1 MSQTKVEAPFVEGGG
16 GSNFKNLM
24 INGDMGIA
32 QRASS
37 VSSHSTT
44 DYVNIDRW
52 ETRVFNQG
60 VFTVSQSTTVPA
72 GEGFASSQKWD
83 CTTADGSPAA
93 SDFLIFEQKMEGQNL
108 QHLEYGTSSA
118 KKLTVSFH
126 VRSNKTG
133 AYTVGLYSADGSRHI
148 ESSYTIS
155 SADTWEKKIITFAG
169 GSRHIES
176 SYTISSAD
184 TWEKKI
190 ITFAG
195 DTGGTINDDNGE
207 GMKLWFWLG
216 AGSNFS
222 SGTHATSWAAYSQAN
237 VLVDNQVNMAD
248 STDNEWYITGVQLET
263 GDDASEFEHLPH
275 DVSLARCQR
284 YCLDLIGGDYSYI
297 AQGNFS
303 TATYFHFTYYFPV
316 EMRAAPSSESTDSD
330 GTYRVYSN
338 GGYDIIDEVHVVHGS
353 SRQATIRNNTDLASG
368 GHSTATNNTS
378 GHGAGLYVLSAST
391 ILRLTAEL

>member
-1 MSQTKVEAPFVEGGG
+1 MVQRVPLTGISGNN
-16 GSNFKNLM
+16 SFKNLM
-24 INGDMGIA
+24 VNGDMGIA
-32 QRASS
+32 QRATS
-37 VSSHSTT
+37 VSSHSA
-44 DYVNIDRW
+44 DSYVNIDRW
-52 ETRVFNQG
+52 KTRVFNQG

-72 GEGFASSQKWD
+72 GEGFAHSQKWD

-133 AYTVGLYSADGSRHI
+133 AYTIGLYSADGSRHI

-155 SADTWEKKIITFAG
+155 SADTWEKKIV
-169 GSRHIES
+169 
-176 SYTISSAD
+176 
-184 TWEKKI
+184 
-190 ITFAG
+190 TFAG

-248 STDNEWYITGVQLET
+248 STDNEWYITGVQLEV
-263 GDDASEFEHLPH
+263 GDDASDFEKLPF
-275 DVSLARCQR
+275 DVQLQRCQR
-284 YCLDLIGGDYSYI
+284 YYYQIPNVPTSDYKQLGVGSLASASLASFDNEHI
-297 AQGNFS
+297 V
-303 TATYFHFTYYFPV
+303 P
-316 EMRAAPSSESTDSD
+316 MRAAPTITEVGSLYTSDHVANRSFAVSTSYSTTERLTFNVTTASASNSP
-330 GTYRVYSN
+330 GTC
-338 GGYDIIDEVHVVHGS
+338 IF
-353 SRQATIRNNTDLASG
+353 
-368 GHSTATNNTS
+368 TNNS
-378 GHGAGLYVLSAST
+378 NAGNY
-391 ILRLTAEL
+391 LTVSAEL

>member
-16 GSNFKNLM
+16 GSNFKNLL

-32 QRASS
+32 QRATS
-37 VSSHSTT
+37 VSSHSA
-44 DYVNIDRW
+44 DSYVNIDRW
-52 ETRVFNQG
+52 KTRVFNQG

-133 AYTVGLYSADGSRHI
+133 AYTIGLYSADGSRHI

-155 SADTWEKKIITFAG
+155 SADTWEKKTV
-169 GSRHIES
+169 
-176 SYTISSAD
+176 
-184 TWEKKI
+184 
-190 ITFAG
+190 TFAG
-195 DTGGTINDDNGE
+195 DTGGTINNDNGE

-248 STDNEWYITGVQLET
+248 STDNEWYITGVQLEV
-263 GDDASEFEHLPH
+263 GDDASDFEKLPF
-275 DVSLARCQR
+275 DVQLQRCQR
-284 YCLDLIGGDYSYI
+284 YYYQIPNVPTSDYKQLGVGSLASASLASFDNEHI
-297 AQGNFS
+297 V
-303 TATYFHFTYYFPV
+303 P
-316 EMRAAPSSESTDSD
+316 MRAAPTITEVGSLYTSDHVANRSFAVSTSYSTTERLTFNVTTASASNSP
-330 GTYRVYSN
+330 GTC
-338 GGYDIIDEVHVVHGS
+338 IF
-353 SRQATIRNNTDLASG
+353 
-368 GHSTATNNTS
+368 TNNS
-378 GHGAGLYVLSAST
+378 NAGNY
-391 ILRLTAEL
+391 LTVSAEL

>member
-24 INGDMGIA
+24 INGDMRIA
-32 QRASS
+32 QRSTS
-37 VSSHSTT
+37 VSSHSA
-44 DYVNIDRW
+44 DSYVNIDRW
-52 ETRVFNQG
+52 KTRVYNQG

-133 AYTVGLYSADGSRHI
+133 AYTIGLYSADGSRHI

-155 SADTWEKKIITFAG
+155 SADTWEKKIV
-169 GSRHIES
+169 
-176 SYTISSAD
+176 
-184 TWEKKI
+184 
-190 ITFAG
+190 TFAG

-248 STDNEWYITGVQLET
+248 STDNEWYITGVQLEV
-263 GDDASEFEHLPH
+263 GDDASDFEFLPH
-275 DVSLARCQR
+275 DIQLQRCQR
-284 YCLDLIGGDYSYI
+284 YYYLHSSGAENSSAQVGIFSAYSSSNI
-297 AQGNFS
+297 QTS
-303 TATYFHFTYYFPV
+303 VFHPV
-316 EMRAAPSSESTDSD
+316 QMRAAATADFYQSTNYFIAYGNNGNDLFVGFDLGSE
-330 GTYRVYSN
+330 GNKN
-338 GGYDIIDEVHVVHGS
+338 GSQLY
-353 SRQATIRNNTDLASG
+353 TASG
-368 GHSTATNNTS
+368 RGVSVTQ
-378 GHGAGLYVLSAST
+378 GAPYFVRTGGASDAYVAFV
-391 ILRLTAEL
+391 AEL

>member
-24 INGDMGIA
+24 INGDMRIA
-32 QRASS
+32 QRATS
-37 VSSHSTT
+37 VSSHSADT
-44 DYVNIDRW
+44 YVNIDRW
-52 ETRVFNQG
+52 KTRVYNQG

-93 SDFLIFEQKMEGQNL
+93 SDFLIYEQKMEGQNL

-133 AYTVGLYSADGSRHI
+133 AYTIGLYSADGSRHI

-155 SADTWEKKIITFAG
+155 SADTWEKKIV
-169 GSRHIES
+169 
-176 SYTISSAD
+176 
-184 TWEKKI
+184 
-190 ITFAG
+190 TFAG

-222 SGTHATSWAAYSQAN
+222 SGTHATSWAAYAQAN

-248 STDNEWYITGVQLET
+248 STDNEWYITGVQLEV
-263 GDDASEFEHLPH
+263 GDDASDFENIPF
-275 DVSLARCQR
+275 DVQFNRCCR
-284 YCLDLIGGDYSYI
+284 YYWKPV
-297 AQGNFS
+297 QGNVS
-303 TATYFHFTYYFPV
+303 TNEYVALGDFYSSTQVDIDFRHITPMRTQPTVEQGSGTDYFKYYYGNTANGTVDGAWTYWIGNEHISSLYAT
-316 EMRAAPSSESTDSD
+316 ASD
-330 GTYRVYSN
+330 AVGTSN
-338 GGYDIIDEVHVVHGS
+338 GGKACRV
-353 SRQATIRNNTDLASG
+353 LAS
-368 GHSTATNNTS
+368 TEA
-378 GHGAGLYVLSAST
+378 SAY
-391 ILRLTAEL
+391 IALNAEL

>member
-1 MSQTKVEAPFVEGGG
+1 MV
-16 GSNFKNLM
+16 
-24 INGDMGIA
+24 NGDMGIA
-32 QRASS
+32 QRATS
-37 VSSHSTT
+37 VSSHSA
-44 DYVNIDRW
+44 DSYVNIDRW
-52 ETRVFNQG
+52 KTRVFNQG

-133 AYTVGLYSADGSRHI
+133 AYTIGLYSADGSRHI

-155 SADTWEKKIITFAG
+155 SADTWEKKTV
-169 GSRHIES
+169 
-176 SYTISSAD
+176 
-184 TWEKKI
+184 
-190 ITFAG
+190 TFAG
-195 DTGGTINDDNGE
+195 DTGGTINNDNGE

-248 STDNEWYITGVQLET
+248 STDNEWYITGVQLEV
-263 GDDASEFEHLPH
+263 GDDASDFEKLPF
-275 DVSLARCQR
+275 DVQLQRCQR
-284 YCLDLIGGDYSYI
+284 YYYQIPNVPTSDYKQLGVGSLASASLASFDNEHI
-297 AQGNFS
+297 V
-303 TATYFHFTYYFPV
+303 P
-316 EMRAAPSSESTDSD
+316 MRAAPTITEVGSLYTSDHVANRSFAVSTSYSTTERLTFNVTTASASNSP
-330 GTYRVYSN
+330 GTC
-338 GGYDIIDEVHVVHGS
+338 IF
-353 SRQATIRNNTDLASG
+353 
-368 GHSTATNNTS
+368 TNNS
-378 GHGAGLYVLSAST
+378 NAGNY
-391 ILRLTAEL
+391 LTVSAEL

>member
-16 GSNFKNLM
+16 GTSFRNLM
-24 INGDMGIA
+24 VNGDMAIA

-37 VSSHSTT
+37 VSSHSA
-44 DYVNIDRW
+44 DSYVNIDRW
-52 ETRVFNQG
+52 KTRVFNQG

-72 GEGFASSQKWD
+72 GEGFAHSQKWD

-93 SDFLIFEQKMEGQNL
+93 SDF
-108 QHLEYGTSSA
+108 A

-133 AYTVGLYSADGSRHI
+133 AYTIGLYSADGSRHI

-155 SADTWEKKIITFAG
+155 SADTWEKKIV
-169 GSRHIES
+169 
-176 SYTISSAD
+176 
-184 TWEKKI
+184 
-190 ITFAG
+190 TFAG

-248 STDNEWYITGVQLET
+248 STDNEWYITGVQLEV
-263 GDDASEFEHLPH
+263 GDDASDFEKLPF
-275 DVSLARCQR
+275 DVQLQRCQR
-284 YCLDLIGGDYSYI
+284 YYYQIPNVPTSDYKQLGVGSLASASLASFDNEHI
-297 AQGNFS
+297 V
-303 TATYFHFTYYFPV
+303 P
-316 EMRAAPSSESTDSD
+316 MRAAPTITEVGSLYTSDHVANRSFAVSTSYSTTERLTFNVTTASASNSP
-330 GTYRVYSN
+330 GTC
-338 GGYDIIDEVHVVHGS
+338 IF
-353 SRQATIRNNTDLASG
+353 
-368 GHSTATNNTS
+368 TNNS
-378 GHGAGLYVLSAST
+378 NAGNY
-391 ILRLTAEL
+391 LTVSAEL

>member
-1 MSQTKVEAPFVEGGG
+1 MV
-16 GSNFKNLM
+16 
-24 INGDMGIA
+24 NGDMGIA
-32 QRASS
+32 QRATS
-37 VSSHSTT
+37 VSSHSA
-44 DYVNIDRW
+44 DSYVNIDRW
-52 ETRVFNQG
+52 KTRVFNQG

-133 AYTVGLYSADGSRHI
+133 AYTIGLYSADGSRHI

-155 SADTWEKKIITFAG
+155 SADTWEKKIV
-169 GSRHIES
+169 
-176 SYTISSAD
+176 
-184 TWEKKI
+184 
-190 ITFAG
+190 TFAG
-195 DTGGTINDDNGE
+195 DTGGTINNDNGE

-248 STDNEWYITGVQLET
+248 STDNEWYITGVQLEV
-263 GDDASEFEHLPH
+263 GDDASDFEKLPF
-275 DVSLARCQR
+275 DVQLQRCQR
-284 YCLDLIGGDYSYI
+284 YYYQIPNVPTSDYKQLGVGSLASASLASFDNEHI
-297 AQGNFS
+297 V
-303 TATYFHFTYYFPV
+303 P
-316 EMRAAPSSESTDSD
+316 MRAAPTITEVGSLYTSDHVANRSFAVSTSYSTTERLTFNVTTASASNSP
-330 GTYRVYSN
+330 GTC
-338 GGYDIIDEVHVVHGS
+338 IF
-353 SRQATIRNNTDLASG
+353 
-368 GHSTATNNTS
+368 TNNS
-378 GHGAGLYVLSAST
+378 NAGNY
-391 ILRLTAEL
+391 LTVSAEL

>member
-24 INGDMGIA
+24 VNGDMRIA
-32 QRASS
+32 QRAAS
-37 VSSHSTT
+37 VSSHSA
-44 DYVNIDRW
+44 DSYVNIDRW
-52 ETRVFNQG
+52 KTRVYNQG

-93 SDFLIFEQKMEGQNL
+93 SDFLIYEQKMEGQNL

-133 AYTVGLYSADGSRHI
+133 AYTIGLYSADGSRHI

-155 SADTWEKKIITFAG
+155 SADTWEKKIV
-169 GSRHIES
+169 
-176 SYTISSAD
+176 
-184 TWEKKI
+184 
-190 ITFAG
+190 TFAG

-248 STDNEWYITGVQLET
+248 STDNEWYITGVQLEV
-263 GDDASEFEHLPH
+263 GDDASDFEHLPF
-275 DVSLARCQR
+275 DVQLQRCQR
-284 YCLDLIGGDYSYI
+284 YFETNYDYEGGYYPVSDVNYDNVAGTHQMTVYLADNARAMVPFKVKKRDIATCAFYRLDGL
-297 AQGNFS
+297 GNGS
-303 TATYFHFTYYFPV
+303 TAGRWDFY
-316 EMRAAPSSESTDSD
+316 D
-330 GTYRVYSN
+330 G
-338 GGYDIIDEVHVVHGS
+338 
-353 SRQATIRNNTDLASG
+353 
-368 GHSTATNNTS
+368 
-378 GHGAGLYVLSAST
+378 GAGNWQQLDGAQTVGEVSEYGLDINFQDTALEKQESFIVYGGWTAS
-391 ILRLTAEL
+391 AEL

>member
-1 MSQTKVEAPFVEGGG
+1 MVQRVPLTGISGNN
-16 GSNFKNLM
+16 SFKNLM
-24 INGDMGIA
+24 VNGDMGIA
-32 QRASS
+32 QRATS
-37 VSSHSTT
+37 VSSHSA
-44 DYVNIDRW
+44 DSYVNIDRW
-52 ETRVFNQG
+52 KTRVFNQG

-133 AYTVGLYSADGSRHI
+133 AYTIGLYSADGSRHI

-155 SADTWEKKIITFAG
+155 SADTWEKKTV
-169 GSRHIES
+169 
-176 SYTISSAD
+176 
-184 TWEKKI
+184 
-190 ITFAG
+190 TFAG
-195 DTGGTINDDNGE
+195 DTGGTINNDNGE

-248 STDNEWYITGVQLET
+248 STDNEWYITGVQLEV
-263 GDDASEFEHLPH
+263 GDDASDFEKLPF
-275 DVSLARCQR
+275 DVQLQRCQR
-284 YCLDLIGGDYSYI
+284 YYYQIPNVPTSDYKQLGVGSLASASLASFDNEHI
-297 AQGNFS
+297 V
-303 TATYFHFTYYFPV
+303 P
-316 EMRAAPSSESTDSD
+316 MRAAPTITEVGSLYTSDHVANRSFAVSTSYSTTERLTFNVTTASASNSP
-330 GTYRVYSN
+330 GTC
-338 GGYDIIDEVHVVHGS
+338 IF
-353 SRQATIRNNTDLASG
+353 
-368 GHSTATNNTS
+368 TNNS
-378 GHGAGLYVLSAST
+378 NAGNY
-391 ILRLTAEL
+391 LTVSAEL

>member
-16 GSNFKNLM
+16 GTSFRNLM
-24 INGDMGIA
+24 VNGDMAIA

-37 VSSHSTT
+37 VSSHSA
-44 DYVNIDRW
+44 DSYVNIDRW
-52 ETRVFNQG
+52 KTRVFNQG

-133 AYTVGLYSADGSRHI
+133 AYTIGLYSADGSRHI

-155 SADTWEKKIITFAG
+155 SADTWEKKIV
-169 GSRHIES
+169 
-176 SYTISSAD
+176 
-184 TWEKKI
+184 
-190 ITFAG
+190 TFAG
-195 DTGGTINDDNGE
+195 DTGGTINNDNGE

-248 STDNEWYITGVQLET
+248 STDNEWYITGVQLEV
-263 GDDASEFEHLPH
+263 GDDASDFEKLPF
-275 DVSLARCQR
+275 DVQLQRCQR
-284 YCLDLIGGDYSYI
+284 YYYQIPNVPTSDYKQLGVGSLASASLASFDNEHI
-297 AQGNFS
+297 V
-303 TATYFHFTYYFPV
+303 P
-316 EMRAAPSSESTDSD
+316 MRAAPTITEVGSLYTSDHVANRSFAVSTSYSTTERLTFNVTTASASNSP
-330 GTYRVYSN
+330 GTC
-338 GGYDIIDEVHVVHGS
+338 IF
-353 SRQATIRNNTDLASG
+353 
-368 GHSTATNNTS
+368 TNNS
-378 GHGAGLYVLSAST
+378 NAGNY
-391 ILRLTAEL
+391 LTVSAEL

>member
-1 MSQTKVEAPFVEGGG
+1 MVQRVPLTGISGNN
-16 GSNFKNLM
+16 SFKNLM
-24 INGDMGIA
+24 VNGDMGIA
-32 QRASS
+32 QRATS
-37 VSSHSTT
+37 VSSHSA
-44 DYVNIDRW
+44 DSYVNIDRW
-52 ETRVFNQG
+52 KTRVFNQG

-133 AYTVGLYSADGSRHI
+133 AYTIGLYSADGSRHI

-155 SADTWEKKIITFAG
+155 SADTWEKKIV
-169 GSRHIES
+169 
-176 SYTISSAD
+176 
-184 TWEKKI
+184 
-190 ITFAG
+190 TFAG
-195 DTGGTINDDNGE
+195 DTGGTINNDNGE

-248 STDNEWYITGVQLET
+248 STDNEWYITGVQLEV
-263 GDDASEFEHLPH
+263 GDDASDFEKLPF
-275 DVSLARCQR
+275 DVQLQRCQR
-284 YCLDLIGGDYSYI
+284 YYYQIPNVPTSDYKQLGVGSLASASLASFDNEHI
-297 AQGNFS
+297 V
-303 TATYFHFTYYFPV
+303 P
-316 EMRAAPSSESTDSD
+316 MRAAPTITEVGSLYTSDHVANRSFAVSTSYSTTERLTFNVTTASASNSP
-330 GTYRVYSN
+330 GTC
-338 GGYDIIDEVHVVHGS
+338 IF
-353 SRQATIRNNTDLASG
+353 
-368 GHSTATNNTS
+368 TNNS
-378 GHGAGLYVLSAST
+378 NAGNY
-391 ILRLTAEL
+391 LTVSAEL

>member
-16 GSNFKNLM
+16 GTPFRNLM
-24 INGDMGIA
+24 VNGDMRIA
-32 QRASS
+32 QRATS
-37 VSSHSTT
+37 VSSHSS
-44 DYVNIDRW
+44 DAYVNIDRW
-52 ETRVFNQG
+52 KTRVNGQG

-72 GEGFASSQKWD
+72 GEGFVNSQKWD
-83 CTTADGSPAA
+83 CTTADASPAS
-93 SDFLIFEQKMEGQNL
+93 SDFLVFEQKMEGQFL
-108 QHLEYGTSSA
+108 QHLEYGTANA

-133 AYTVGLYSADGSRHI
+133 AYTIGLYSAD
-148 ESSYTIS
+148 
-155 SADTWEKKIITFAG
+155 

-195 DTGGTINDDNGE
+195 DTGGTINDDVGE
-207 GMKLWFWLG
+207 GLKLWFWLG

-297 AQGNFS
+297 AQGNFY

-316 EMRAAPSSESTDSD
+316 EMRAAPSSESTDSA

-353 SRQATIRNNTDLASG
+353 SRQATIRNNTDLVSG
-368 GHSTATNNTS
+368 GHTTATNNTS

>member
-24 INGDMGIA
+24 VNGDMRIA
-32 QRASS
+32 QRATS
-37 VSSHSTT
+37 VSSHSA
-44 DYVNIDRW
+44 DSYVNIDRW
-52 ETRVFNQG
+52 KTRVYNQG

-133 AYTVGLYSADGSRHI
+133 AYTIGLYSADGSRHI

-155 SADTWEKKIITFAG
+155 SADTWEKKIV
-169 GSRHIES
+169 
-176 SYTISSAD
+176 
-184 TWEKKI
+184 
-190 ITFAG
+190 TFAG

-216 AGSNFS
+216 AGTNFS

-248 STDNEWYITGVQLET
+248 STDNEWYITGVQLEV
-263 GDDASEFEHLPH
+263 GDDASDFEHLPF
-275 DVSLARCQR
+275 DIQLRRCQR
-284 YCLDLIGGDYSYI
+284 YLYRTPDGGDSGTSSTYQHLGMGYMHAST
-297 AQGNFS
+297 NFIG
-303 TATYFHFTYYFPV
+303 HLVFPV
-316 EMRAAPSSESTDSD
+316 VMRANPTVTFAGEVQVLDTNGARDP
-330 GTYRVYSN
+330 GSN
-338 GGYDIIDEVHVVHGS
+338 ISFEQPT
-353 SRQATIRNNTDLASG
+353 SRSVQPQMTISGATA
-368 GHSTATNNTS
+368 
-378 GHGAGLYVLSAST
+378 GHGAAFRYHNDSDAY
-391 ILRLTAEL
+391 IQADAEL

>member
-16 GSNFKNLM
+16 GTSFRNLM
-24 INGDMGIA
+24 VNGDMAIA

-37 VSSHSTT
+37 VSSHSA
-44 DYVNIDRW
+44 DSYVNIDRW
-52 ETRVFNQG
+52 KTRVFNQG

-72 GEGFASSQKWD
+72 GEGFAHSQKWD

-133 AYTVGLYSADGSRHI
+133 AYTIGLYSAD
-148 ESSYTIS
+148 
-155 SADTWEKKIITFAG
+155 

-195 DTGGTINDDNGE
+195 DTGGTINDDVGE
-207 GMKLWFWLG
+207 GLKLWFWLG

-248 STDNEWYITGVQLET
+248 STDNEWYITGVQLEV
-263 GDDASEFEHLPH
+263 GDDASDFEKLPF
-275 DVSLARCQR
+275 DVQLQRCQR
-284 YCLDLIGGDYSYI
+284 YYYQIPNVPTSDYKQLGVGSLASASLASFDNEHI
-297 AQGNFS
+297 V
-303 TATYFHFTYYFPV
+303 P
-316 EMRAAPSSESTDSD
+316 MRAAPTITEVGSLYTSDHVANRSFAVSTSYSTTERLTFNVTTASASNSP
-330 GTYRVYSN
+330 GTC
-338 GGYDIIDEVHVVHGS
+338 IF
-353 SRQATIRNNTDLASG
+353 
-368 GHSTATNNTS
+368 TNNS
-378 GHGAGLYVLSAST
+378 NAGNY
-391 ILRLTAEL
+391 LTVSAEL

>member
-16 GSNFKNLM
+16 GTSFRNLM
-24 INGDMGIA
+24 VNGDMAIA

-37 VSSHSTT
+37 VSSHSA
-44 DYVNIDRW
+44 DSYVNIDRW
-52 ETRVFNQG
+52 KTRVFNQG

-72 GEGFASSQKWD
+72 GEGFAHSQKWD

-133 AYTVGLYSADGSRHI
+133 AYTIGLYSADGSRHI

-155 SADTWEKKIITFAG
+155 SADTWEKKIV
-169 GSRHIES
+169 
-176 SYTISSAD
+176 
-184 TWEKKI
+184 
-190 ITFAG
+190 TFAG

-248 STDNEWYITGVQLET
+248 STDNEWYITGVQLEV
-263 GDDASEFEHLPH
+263 GDDASDFEKLPF
-275 DVSLARCQR
+275 DVQLQRCQR
-284 YCLDLIGGDYSYI
+284 YYYQIPNVPTSDYKQLGVGSLASASLASFDNEHI
-297 AQGNFS
+297 V
-303 TATYFHFTYYFPV
+303 P
-316 EMRAAPSSESTDSD
+316 MRAAPTITEVGSLYTSDHVANRSFAVSTSYSTTERLTFNVTTASASNSP
-330 GTYRVYSN
+330 GTC
-338 GGYDIIDEVHVVHGS
+338 IF
-353 SRQATIRNNTDLASG
+353 
-368 GHSTATNNTS
+368 TNNS
-378 GHGAGLYVLSAST
+378 NAGNY
-391 ILRLTAEL
+391 LTVSAEL

>member
-16 GSNFKNLM
+16 GTSFRNLM
-24 INGDMGIA
+24 VNGDMAIA

-37 VSSHSTT
+37 VSSHSA
-44 DYVNIDRW
+44 DSYVNIDRW
-52 ETRVFNQG
+52 KTRVFNQG

-133 AYTVGLYSADGSRHI
+133 AYTIGLYSADGSRHI

-155 SADTWEKKIITFAG
+155 SADTWEKKIV
-169 GSRHIES
+169 
-176 SYTISSAD
+176 
-184 TWEKKI
+184 
-190 ITFAG
+190 TFAG

-248 STDNEWYITGVQLET
+248 STDNEWYITGVQLEV
-263 GDDASEFEHLPH
+263 GDDASDFEKLPF
-275 DVSLARCQR
+275 DVQLQRCQR
-284 YCLDLIGGDYSYI
+284 YYYQIPNVPTSDYKQLGVGSLASASLASFDNEHI
-297 AQGNFS
+297 V
-303 TATYFHFTYYFPV
+303 P
-316 EMRAAPSSESTDSD
+316 MRAAPTITEVGSLYTSDHVANRSFAVSTSYSTTERLTFNVTTASASNSP
-330 GTYRVYSN
+330 GTC
-338 GGYDIIDEVHVVHGS
+338 IF
-353 SRQATIRNNTDLASG
+353 
-368 GHSTATNNTS
+368 TNNS
-378 GHGAGLYVLSAST
+378 NAGNY
-391 ILRLTAEL
+391 LTVSAEL

>member
-24 INGDMGIA
+24 VNGDMRIA
-32 QRASS
+32 QRAAS
-37 VSSHSTT
+37 VSSHSA
-44 DYVNIDRW
+44 DSYVNIDRW
-52 ETRVFNQG
+52 KTRVYNQG

-93 SDFLIFEQKMEGQNL
+93 SDFLIYEQKMEGQNL

-155 SADTWEKKIITFAG
+155 SADTWEKKIV
-169 GSRHIES
+169 
-176 SYTISSAD
+176 
-184 TWEKKI
+184 
-190 ITFAG
+190 TFAG

-222 SGTHATSWAAYSQAN
+222 SGTHATSWAAYSQGN
-237 VLVDNQVNMAD
+237 VLVDNQVNIAD
-248 STDNEWYITGVQLET
+248 NTANEWYITGIQLEV
-263 GDDASEFEHLPH
+263 GDDASDFEHLPN
-275 DVSLARCQR
+275 DVQMNRCLR
-284 YCLDLIGGDYSYI
+284 YCVALSSNAGDQRLNPDASYI
-297 AQGNFS
+297 CNAFMYTAS
-303 TATYFHFTYYFPV
+303 TMIGVLHLPV
-316 EMRAAPSSESTDSD
+316 PMRVEPSINSSD
-330 GTYRVYSN
+330 
-338 GGYDIIDEVHVVHGS
+338 
-353 SRQATIRNNTDLASG
+353 
-368 GHSTATNNTS
+368 ATNSFTFYRNT
-378 GHGAGLYVLSAST
+378 AGDDMDNLLLSASSSRVAVGVYNNSDVT
-391 ILRLTAEL
+391 GTAGHGGGLYIGDSTLIFGAEL